1 MAVRLRAGTV
11 LHLLLVVGVF
21 FAMAISS
28 NAAGSA
34 EPLLVRVEGGLV
46 KGRMAN
52 AVERFMGLPYAAA
65 PIGRL
70 RWRDPQAVVPWEG
83 IRDAGSPGPRCI
95 QPPRPQASPVA
106 QPMSEDCLY
115 LNLWRPVTGRSKSLP
130 VMVWLHGGAF
140 VSGAGSLAL
149 YDGSALAKRGVIVV
163 TLNYRLGALG
173 TFSLPALRE
182 SAQGETGNFGL
193 RDQEAA
199 LRWVQRNIA
208 AFGGN
213 PEQVTLFGESA
224 GGASVL
230 YHMGRP
236 AMAGLFQRAIVQ
248 SGGLALP
255 ELSATQ
261 ADAVGLNMARRVLP
275 QDLPAQ
281 DWLEALRSL
290 PASRTLDMPRN
301 QADTMP
307 YIDGVTV
314 ASPMVATF
322 DAGHQLRIPLLIGR
336 NDYEAGFFPP
346 GFSRQVPQQLGARW
360 HSIRELTYGYASQ
373 NPELA
378 AQQVAGLIFA
388 GVNTRKIALGAGRA
402 APVYLYRY
410 AHVDQSSLG
419 KVAGAI
425 HTAELPYVFGTLPDG
440 ASAEDRHISEL
451 LMDAWVSFAKGDTP
465 QDGHGV
471 DWPKYTEANRDLVL
485 IGQHGIDTGHDP
497 DTRLLDHL

>member
-1 MAVRLRAGTV
+1 MAVRLRAKTV
-11 LHLLLVVGVF
+11 LHLSLLAGVF
-21 FAMAISS
+21 FVMAISN

-34 EPLLVRVEGGLV
+34 DPLLVRVEGGLV
-46 KGRMAN
+46 KGRTEN
-52 AVERFMGLPYAAA
+52 RVDRFMGLPYAAA
-65 PIGRL
+65 PIGSL
-70 RWRDPQAVVPWEG
+70 RWRNPQAVVPWEG
-83 IRDAGSPGPRCI
+83 IRNAGSPGPRCI
-95 QPPRPQASPVA
+95 QPPSPQASATA

-115 LNLWRPVTGRSKSLP
+115 LNVWRPETGRSNNLP

-173 TFSLPALRE
+173 TFSLPVLRD

-208 AFGGN
+208 AFGGD
-213 PEQVTLFGESA
+213 PDQVTLFGESA
-224 GGASVL
+224 GGVSVL

-248 SGGLALP
+248 SGGLVLP
-255 ELSATQ
+255 ELSAAQ
-261 ADAVGLNMARRVLP
+261 ADAVGVGMVRRVLP
-275 QDLPAQ
+275 QDLPAK

-290 PASRTLDMPRN
+290 PASRTLDMPRS

-336 NDYEAGFFPP
+336 NDYEAGFFSPA
-346 GFSRQVPQQLGARW
+346 FSQQVPQQLGNRW
-360 HSIRELTYGYASQ
+360 QAIRRLTYGYASQ
-373 NPELA
+373 NHELA

-388 GVNTRKIALGAGRA
+388 GVNTRKIALGASRL

-410 AHVDQSSLG
+410 AHIDESRVG
-419 KVAGAI
+419 EVVGAI
-425 HTAELPYVFGTLPDG
+425 HTAELPYVFGTLPD
-440 ASAEDRHISEL
+440 SATAQDRHISVL
-451 LMDAWVSFAKGDTP
+451 LMDAWVNFAKGGAP
-465 QDGHGV
+465 GV
-471 DWPKYTEANRDLVL
+471 DWPKYTQANRDLVL
-485 IGQHGIDTGHDP
+485 IGQSRIDTGDDP
-497 DTRLLDHL
+497 DTQLLDHL